1 MSAEEVPAPTP
12 AVEPEPQNALTQ
24 KFTEKEWAAVKE
36 LRTVLPLIF
45 EEAFPNNPDA
55 RFRVVDLWGV
65 KIDPG
70 RVDDARVSVVL
81 AKFVRATDLN
91 VQKATERLI
100 ATLKWREEFNIE
112 GLLTE
117 TFPEDIFGNIGYI
130 FGRDKEG
137 RPLTYNVYGGD
148 VKLEEVFKDLERFL
162 RWRVQLME
170 RAMRQLDF
178 EKADSTV
185 QVHDYAG
192 VSSSSRT
199 EQSKKAAAEATRIF
213 GEHYPECLHVKFF
226 VNVPTFLTWIYW
238 LFKPIVPSKTFAKL
252 HVVGSGPQV
261 IGKQLLPYVDAAELP
276 QAYGGTAVGLAD
288 NK

>member
-1 MSAEEVPAPTP
+1 MSAEEAPAPTP

-36 LRTVLPLIF
+36 LRTALPLIF

-213 GEHYPECLHVKFF
+213 GEHYPECLVRGSVYYCIDITSSFSSMFRHSSLGSTGCSSPSCRPRLSR
-226 VNVPTFLTWIYW
+226 NSMSSDQVP
-238 LFKPIVPSKTFAKL
+238 K
-252 HVVGSGPQV
+252 
-261 IGKQLLPYVDAAELP
+261 
-276 QAYGGTAVGLAD
+276 
-288 NK
+288 